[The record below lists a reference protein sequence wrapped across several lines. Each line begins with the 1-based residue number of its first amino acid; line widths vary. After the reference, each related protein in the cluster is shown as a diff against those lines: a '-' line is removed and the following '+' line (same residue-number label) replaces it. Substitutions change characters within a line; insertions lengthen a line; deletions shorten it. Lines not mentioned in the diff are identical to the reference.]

1 MKRTI
6 ALTLLVALL
15 AAALSGCAGTNY
27 GYGGEYRGNVSTT
40 DNGYVNGTNQ
50 DTGYA
55 NGTNGT
61 ANGGNYNGVNG
72 TQGTTRGN
80 GSGYVNGNSA
90 GTGTGTGR
98 ATPNAGTGQSAR

>member
-40 DNGYVNGTNQ
+40 DNGYVNGTN
-50 DTGYA
+50 DGLYGGADGRSNDSNNGY
-55 NGTNGT
+55 
-61 ANGGNYNGVNG
+61 NGGNAVNG
-72 TQGTTRGN
+72 GFR
-80 GSGYVNGNSA
+80 S
-90 GTGTGTGR
+90 GTGGRDAARAGGTAAGR
-98 ATPNAGTGQSAR
+98 